1 MLLSIQQISLAGKA
15 TMPAQK
21 LKWHNGKANS
31 VPMLCLLVMH
41 DHIIGT
47 PAVCLFFSKIK
58 QTILIAQPIQTTN

>member
-21 LKWHNGKANS
+21 LKWHNGKTNS

-47 PAVCLFFSKIK
+47 PAVFLFSSRSNGQF
-58 QTILIAQPIQTTN
+58 